1 MCWISK
7 SNKGDNYGFRIA
19 SFEETSGFVT
29 VENEELVQV
38 EGGGAKPSV
47 GPISSSTGNA
57 SYGVTIP
64 IK

>member
-1 MCWISK
+1 M
-7 SNKGDNYGFRIA
+7 DFA